1 MKAIVFSYDER
12 CFHDTEIMVQAV
24 ERTLDILETLAG
36 ASGDISMSR
45 LRVEVGLPLGTL
57 HRQLRTLIERG
68 YAAQDPETH
77 LYGPGPKLL
86 EVAARATGNGRFE
99 LRRIARPRL
108 RELTAATGETS
119 NLAVALDGES
129 VYIEQTPSPRL
140 VRALGEVGRRAPLYC
155 TGRGKAILSAYP
167 AERLEAYLSTAQLEP
182 RTERT
187 IVSPQAL
194 RAEVERVR
202 VRGYAVDDGER
213 EADVR
218 CVASPVFDGTGVCV
232 GAISVSGPA
241 TRLSWEVIPEIG
253 ERVRRTADE
262 CSAQLGYR
270 ALTGTAG

>member
-1 MKAIVFSYDER
+1 MS
-12 CFHDTEIMVQAV
+12 QAV

-36 ASGDISMSR
+36 KDGDISVSR

-57 HRQLRTLIERG
+57 HRQLGTLIRRG
-68 YAAQDPETH
+68 YAAQDPETR

-86 EVAARATGNGRFE
+86 EVAARAAGNERFE
-99 LRRIARPRL
+99 LRRIARPHL
-108 RELTAATGETS
+108 RELTVATEETS

-129 VYIEQTPSPRL
+129 VYVEQAPSPRL

-155 TGRGKAILSAYP
+155 TGRGKAILSGYP
-167 AERLEAYLSTAQLEP
+167 AERFEAYLATARLEP

-194 RAEVERVR
+194 RSEVERAR
-202 VRGYAVDDGER
+202 ERGYAVDDGER

-218 CVASPVFDGTGVCV
+218 CVASPIFNGAGFCV
-232 GAISVSGPA
+232 GALSVSGPA
-241 TRLSWEVIPEIG
+241 TRLSWEVIPEVG
-253 ERVRRTADE
+253 ERVRRAAGE

-270 ALTGTAG
+270 TLKDAAG

>member
-1 MKAIVFSYDER
+1 MFSYDKHY
-12 CFHDTEIMVQAV
+12 FHDAGNMVQAV
-24 ERTLDILETLAG
+24 ERTLDILETLAS
-36 ASGDISMSR
+36 ASEDISVSR
-45 LRVEVGLPLGTL
+45 LRGEVGLPLGTL
-57 HRQLRTLIERG
+57 HRQLGTLIRRG
-68 YAAQDPETH
+68 YAAQDPETR

-129 VYIEQTPSPRL
+129 VYVEQVPSPRL

-155 TGRGKAILSAYP
+155 TGRGKAILSGYP
-167 AERLEAYLSTAQLEP
+167 AERFDAYLAMARLEP
-182 RTERT
+182 LTERT

-202 VRGYAVDDGER
+202 VRGYAVDDGEL

-218 CVASPVFDGTGVCV
+218 CVASPVFDGAGVCV

-253 ERVRRTADE
+253 ERVRRAADE
-262 CSAQLGYR
+262 CGAQLGYR
-270 ALTGTAG
+270 TLTDTAG

>member
-1 MKAIVFSYDER
+1 MFSYDKHY
-12 CFHDTEIMVQAV
+12 FHDAGNMVQAV
-24 ERTLDILETLAG
+24 ERTLDILETLAS
-36 ASGDISMSR
+36 ASEDISVSR
-45 LRVEVGLPLGTL
+45 LRGEVGLPLGTL
-57 HRQLRTLIERG
+57 HRQLGTLIRRG
-68 YAAQDPETH
+68 YAAQDPETR

-129 VYIEQTPSPRL
+129 VYVEQAPSPRL

-155 TGRGKAILSAYP
+155 TGRGKAILSGYP
-167 AERLEAYLSTAQLEP
+167 AERFDAYLAMARLEP
-182 RTERT
+182 LTERT

-202 VRGYAVDDGER
+202 VRGYAVDDGEL

-218 CVASPVFDGTGVCV
+218 CVASPVFDGAGVCV

-253 ERVRRTADE
+253 ERVRRAADE
-262 CSAQLGYR
+262 CGAQLGYR
-270 ALTGTAG
+270 TLTDTAG